1 MLRENI
7 IEKTLII
14 LLIGLL
20 LFPGV
25 IDRGEIRSVNLSD
38 THEIYQP
45 DSTRSVKP
53 TNVTVSYNQSHIF
66 FYVDVVGDTTIWE
79 DNTDSLSIFIDG
91 DGDGA
96 IKEYSAP
103 RGSVRDF
110 GMIAFS
116 GWDFG
121 VYEFDRFGYLVKDSG
136 TEDRDQD
143 ARLGN
148 LMIDTIANNGTYN
161 LTFRAGK
168 RSGHRIYEVEINA
181 SHFGITLDPTTV
193 FNMYLRVTRDDET
206 GNVYTTGS
214 LNGSSSFPD
223 DLDWYEVDFS
233 NPGNQELTV
242 TDVTGQEPNI
252 DGRKR
257 PGEWPAT
264 PMNITRYDALPRR
277 SDNRIF
283 YPDDAIGVMPDGFS
297 EVKIVFEVRDYDDV
311 FGVTSV
317 MANFTDLGIPMPT
330 EMKDDGT
337 GGDEVANDRNFTYV
351 FTALETMVPGGY
363 YVSAHIFDLYA
374 NHLTSMMVEFYIS
387 IVELNTPPG
396 INVSAP
402 RWITLTEDNP
412 PIYFYMENIFNDSQ
426 EDPMD
431 FRVADQNGTW
441 GLKYQSKN
449 LTGEFIANG
458 SFRVKVKS
466 DVHFPNNHWEAMV
479 FKAADRMGFATFG
492 MNFTIESVNDDP
504 EMVFFRS
511 QVTAKEDM
519 DTKITIKAKDSR
531 DMTDTLTLT
540 TNFSTAIPNLNVGLS
555 STKDDSDNT
564 YTFILNFTPTNGMIG
579 EYPINITLSDNDF
592 SSSPSLPTTLYK
604 DFTLTIINTNDAPY
618 FTSFKMEGGKNISG
632 DAGEVKFNID
642 EDESVAMIISGNDPD
657 FIHGDEV
664 LDFSLADHYPDRTAI
679 EKISDSK
686 SRLTYIPRPDFNGDE
701 VITVKLTD
709 GEVTLSK
716 TIRFRIEPVND
727 PPVTKHWEIWTATG
741 DNDSTTPEIENL
753 SYRFH
758 VRDKARK
765 EILTNETIMDVDGDL
780 VEFAWFYYK
789 DGEAVNL
796 LWDQAN
802 EKGTSLVKNFKESEQ
817 GEWIIVLMCND
828 NNGSFQII
836 EENNIT
842 VKKYIEIEENGGNGI
857 VKHDRT
863 EVPFLIIILCAVFLI
878 VIIVGFVFFT
888 SRTKFNML
896 EKAAKERE
904 EAERVRIIEAVE
916 SSYQAQSAWAEQE
929 TEVYQG
935 DFEESFFGVG
945 PTSDAEEETFD
956 LDLELP
962 ESGPALPIESPMM
975 ADATPAQ
982 QLPPSPP
989 PTAPLPGTAPLGGP
1003 QTLPPSPSAAVP
1015 AGQQPGVPTTGVPQP
1030 AAQLQG
1036 VPTTGMITQP
1046 QEIESPPPI
1055 SPPQTAPP
1063 PSGGAPGSP
1072 PVQPPV
1078 PPSPPPTA

>member
-1 MLRENI
+1 M
-7 IEKTLII
+7 
-14 LLIGLL
+14 
-20 LFPGV
+20 
-25 IDRGEIRSVNLSD
+25 
-38 THEIYQP
+38 
-45 DSTRSVKP
+45 
-53 TNVTVSYNQSHIF
+53 
-66 FYVDVVGDTTIWE
+66 
-79 DNTDSLSIFIDG
+79 
-91 DGDGA
+91 
-96 IKEYSAP
+96 
-103 RGSVRDF
+103 
-110 GMIAFS
+110 
-116 GWDFG
+116 
-121 VYEFDRFGYLVKDSG
+121 
-136 TEDRDQD
+136 
-143 ARLGN
+143 
-148 LMIDTIANNGTYN
+148 
-161 LTFRAGK
+161 
-168 RSGHRIYEVEINA
+168 
-181 SHFGITLDPTTV
+181 
-193 FNMYLRVTRDDET
+193 
-206 GNVYTTGS
+206 
-214 LNGSSSFPD
+214 
-223 DLDWYEVDFS
+223 
-233 NPGNQELTV
+233 
-242 TDVTGQEPNI
+242 
-252 DGRKR
+252 
-257 PGEWPAT
+257 
-264 PMNITRYDALPRR
+264 
-277 SDNRIF
+277 
-283 YPDDAIGVMPDGFS
+283 
-297 EVKIVFEVRDYDDV
+297 
-311 FGVTSV
+311 
-317 MANFTDLGIPMPT
+317 
-330 EMKDDGT
+330 
-337 GGDEVANDRNFTYV
+337 
-351 FTALETMVPGGY
+351 
-363 YVSAHIFDLYA
+363 
-374 NHLTSMMVEFYIS
+374 
-387 IVELNTPPG
+387 
-396 INVSAP
+396 
-402 RWITLTEDNP
+402 
-412 PIYFYMENIFNDSQ
+412 
-426 EDPMD
+426 
-431 FRVADQNGTW
+431 
-441 GLKYQSKN
+441 
-449 LTGEFIANG
+449 
-458 SFRVKVKS
+458 
-466 DVHFPNNHWEAMV
+466 
-479 FKAADRMGFATFG
+479 
-492 MNFTIESVNDDP
+492 
-504 EMVFFRS
+504 
-511 QVTAKEDM
+511 
-519 DTKITIKAKDSR
+519 
-531 DMTDTLTLT
+531 
-540 TNFSTAIPNLNVGLS
+540 
-555 STKDDSDNT
+555 
-564 YTFILNFTPTNGMIG
+564 
-579 EYPINITLSDNDF
+579 
-592 SSSPSLPTTLYK
+592 
-604 DFTLTIINTNDAPY
+604 TIINTNDAPY

-975 ADATPAQ
+975 ADAPLTASHNAASRNRTPR
-982 QLPPSPP
+982 
-989 PTAPLPGTAPLGGP
+989 GTADTTSFTVCRGASRSTARG
-1003 QTLPPSPSAAVP
+1003 TDNGCSPTRGTA
-1015 AGQQPGVPTTGVPQP
+1015 TGCAHNGNDHP
-1030 AAQLQG
+1030 AAG
-1036 VPTTGMITQP
+1036 DRISASNIASTDRAAAFRRRSRITSCSTTCTPKSTSNRIDDPDCPKIIMKQSILHSILHIYHCQ
-1046 QEIESPPPI
+1046 
-1055 SPPQTAPP
+1055 
-1063 PSGGAPGSP
+1063 SGIHERSTNIYFIVGRGSREWYHRIRK
-1072 PVQPPV
+1072 
-1078 PPSPPPTA
+1078 A